1 MLAEWAGVLRVV
13 SSFAFETFS
22 VEEFAS
28 DDEREEERGQR

>member
-1 MLAEWAGVLRVV
+1 MLAEWVRVSGLVL
-13 SSFAFETFS
+13 SFAFETFS